1 MQRKYVTKKLVK
13 RISSLTNEVFKQSI
27 VEVMDVKNATDEE
40 IQDLMANVRRAT
52 FHSRVNYEFE
62 HEFEDILKKKEA
74 IDELYLNKVIALPS
88 ETLIDILF
96 LHEHH
101 KPRRA
106 ERTLEAITS
115 EIARRSLLDDS
126 SQSDAIYSNGD
137 VDVKRKS
144 KATSKK
150 ANSKKRKTNKNR

>member
-13 RISSLTNEVFKQSI
+13 RISSLTNEIFKQSI
-27 VEVMDVKNATDEE
+27 IEVMDVKDATDEE

-52 FHSRVNYEFE
+52 FHSRVSYEVE
-62 HEFEDILKKKEA
+62 HEFEEILKKKEA
-74 IDELYLNKVIALPS
+74 IDELYLTKIVALS
-88 ETLIDILF
+88 TKDLVDVLY
-96 LHEHH
+96 LHEHK
-101 KPRRA
+101 KPERA
-106 ERTLEAITS
+106 PRTLEAITS

-126 SQSDAIYSNGD
+126 SQSDAIYPNGD

-144 KATSKK
+144 KVTSKK